1 MRPLLR
7 AQFDWR
13 GQRLPLFPPSLI
25 YFCSKLQAFSP
36 PMAKVK
42 RLVNQCAQ
50 LNHSQAPNLWETDAG
65 TPRTQLLNLNVAHS
79 QPTGNT
85 PCTQALR
92 QASRSTWESLQKGS
106 IRDALTLLPPS
117 SASIASKKHKV
128 VHIKGVLCN
137 RQWAYKSHDTSIKLN
152 THSLNA

>member
-1 MRPLLR
+1 M
-7 AQFDWR
+7 
-13 GQRLPLFPPSLI
+13 
-25 YFCSKLQAFSP
+25 QAFSP

-85 PCTQALR
+85 PCTQAGFQIHL
-92 QASRSTWESLQKGS
+92 
-106 IRDALTLLPPS
+106 
-117 SASIASKKHKV
+117 
-128 VHIKGVLCN
+128 GVFAERIN
-137 RQWAYKSHDTSIKLN
+137 
-152 THSLNA
+152 